1 MRSMRV
7 VLFIALGS
15 ALGGVLR
22 YWVSGAVGERLGE
35 TFPWGTIVVNII
47 GSALIGVVAAWVD
60 SARVALPLE
69 AREFLMIGLF
79 GGFTTFSSFSLQT
92 LRLVQDG
99 DWTRAIANVLVSVIL
114 CLVAVVLGYKLAH
127 GGQ

>member
-1 MRSMRV
+1 MRV

>member
-1 MRSMRV
+1 MRI
-7 VLFIALGS
+7 VLFVALGS

-22 YWVSGAVGERLGE
+22 YWVSGAVGERIGE
-35 TFPWGTIVVNII
+35 TFPWGTVVVNVV

-60 SARVALPLE
+60 SARMALPPE

-92 LRLVQDG
+92 LRLAQDG
-99 DWTRAIANVLVSVIL
+99 DWTRAIANIMISVLA
-114 CLVAVVLGYKLAH
+114 CLVAVFLGYKLAH

>member
-1 MRSMRV
+1 MFV
-7 VLFIALGS
+7 ALGS

-22 YWVSGAVGERLGE
+22 YWVSGAVGERIGE
-35 TFPWGTIVVNII
+35 TFPWGTMVVNVV
-47 GSALIGVVAAWVD
+47 GSALIGLVAAWTD
-60 SARVALPLE
+60 SGRMSLPPE

-92 LRLVQDG
+92 LRLAQDG
-99 DWTRAIANVLVSVIL
+99 DWTRAAANVAVSVVL
-114 CLVAVVLGYKLAH
+114 CLIAVMLGYRLAH